1 PKRRTEKLTAFL
13 RIATEEAFA
22 TPDLF
27 AHYRKLLADG
37 SHHDPGFES
46 LMGFYLDNP
55 SPRIQAVNQRM
66 QDLGERRLADMD
78 STGIA
83 RQILS
88 LTAPGVQIFDRDT
101 AVSLARDTNDALADT
116 IAQHPDRFSG
126 LAAIA
131 PQDPAEAAKELERG
145 VKKLGLKGAIVNSH
159 T

>member
-1 PKRRTEKLTAFL
+1 MNKKVRRTSRSAARLPAGLGGQKAARGPGGPPYV

-22 TPDLF
+22 TPELF

-37 SHHDPGFES
+37 SHNDPGFAS

-66 QDLGERRLADMD
+66 LDLGERRLGDMD

-88 LTAPGVQIFDRDT
+88 LTSPGVQVFDADT
-101 AVSLARDTNDALADT
+101 AVHLARASN
-116 IAQHPDRFSG
+116 
-126 LAAIA
+126 
-131 PQDPAEAAKELERG
+131 
-145 VKKLGLKGAIVNSH
+145 
-159 T
+159 